1 MLRYGQVDKSA
12 ISPED
17 EGKKFIVD
25 PDLNPG
31 YQMALR
37 CVICVEDD
45 IMETS

>member
-1 MLRYGQVDKSA
+1 MDKVDKSA
-12 ISPED
+12 ISPEED
-17 EGKKFIVD
+17 DGKKFIVD
-25 PDLNPG
+25 ADLNPS